1 MKNINENKDAKNL
14 TNENKNIFIL
24 VVIILV
30 VMLIIYGGLQLINT
44 NTKSIK
50 STDISDMMK
59 DKKTKI
65 IYVENSNSKKCSKC
79 SEILKHLDKNKI
91 NYEVYDVKKYST
103 KEYEKMLQTL
113 NINPS
118 DFNYPAVIY
127 IKDGVMYSNIINI
140 ESTKVV
146 DLFIKD
152 YELKKVK

>member
-1 MKNINENKDAKNL
+1 MKNIKENKDVKTM
-14 TNENKNIFIL
+14 TNENKSIFIL

-30 VMLIIYGGLQLINT
+30 VMLIIYGGLQLMNT
-44 NTKSIK
+44 NSIK
-50 STDISDMMK
+50 STDISDII
-59 DKKTKI
+59 KKKETKI
-65 IYVENSNSKKCSKC
+65 IYVENSDGKKCSKC
-79 SEILKHLDKNKI
+79 NKVLKHLEKNKI
-91 NYEVYDVKKYST
+91 NYEIYDAKKYST

-118 DFNYPAVIY
+118 DFNYPAIIY

-140 ESTKVV
+140 ENTKVV